1 MRAGVEEGFRDD
13 DGGGAAIG
21 GGAALEFGEGIVNH
35 GCVED
40 LVEGVD
46 GLELGV
52 GVLGGV
58 GVIDTG
64 DFGKV
69 VGGGAV
75 SDGLLKLGANVE
87 GTHTSPYTPGQ
98 RFRTFVLRQEHW

>member
-1 MRAGVEEGFRDD
+1 MAGNEDGLGAEMRAGVEEGFRDD

-40 LVEGVD
+40 LIEGVD
-46 GLELGV
+46 GLELRVRVLSGV
-52 GVLGGV
+52 GVV
-58 GVIDTG
+58 DAS

-69 VGGGAV
+69 VGSGAV
-75 SDGLLKLGANVE
+75 SGEL
-87 GTHTSPYTPGQ
+87 
-98 RFRTFVLRQEHW
+98 